1 MNCVLSPSQLPS
13 VPQQP
18 RFTVSVCTPMAN
30 GERAEVEGEGAVRA
44 GERLPWCCCSAD
56 ALLLFEFRDKR
67 KLCRRIPGM
76 RAVGERAYFTPVKR
90 PSGQGFVP
98 PAKSRRCS
106 PTRPSCAARAGPSRT
121 GAGPASAPSSR
132 GAGRRRRL
140 RPGQRVRTE
149 PSRGRPPRSPSRGR
163 WSDTRGKGGG
173 EARPAGAVRQ
183 LLRRGWLERAL
194 AGGLLGLGLKKAV

>member
-1 MNCVLSPSQLPS
+1 MQKNS
-13 VPQQP
+13 
-18 RFTVSVCTPMAN
+18 
-30 GERAEVEGEGAVRA
+30 
-44 GERLPWCCCSAD
+44 WD
-56 ALLLFEFRDKR
+56 A
-67 KLCRRIPGM
+67 
-76 RAVGERAYFTPVKR
+76 
-90 PSGQGFVP
+90 S
-98 PAKSRRCS
+98 SRRESLFYTCEATLGAGLRAAGKVQAVQ
-106 PTRPSCAARAGPSRT
+106 PDPAILRRPGRAGPSRT

-183 LLRRGWLERAL
+183 PLRRGRLEKAL

>member
-1 MNCVLSPSQLPS
+1 MLSPSQLPS
-13 VPQQP
+13 VPQQL

-30 GERAEVEGEGAVRA
+30 GERAEVGEGAVRV
-44 GERLPWCCCSAD
+44 GERLPWCRCSAD
-56 ALLLFEFRDKR
+56 ALLLFEFRDER

-76 RAVGERAYFTPVKR
+76 RAVGERAYFTPVKETLGAGLRAAGKVQAVQPDPAILRR
-90 PSGQGFVP
+90 PG
-98 PAKSRRCS
+98 
-106 PTRPSCAARAGPSRT
+106 RAGPNRT
-121 GAGPASAPSSR
+121 GAGPASPPSSR

-173 EARPAGAVRQ
+173 EARSAGAVRQ